1 MEKPAYRSTPE
12 LDQWTKEERSY
23 RYLISCG
30 FVTNGKSHCFM
41 SEYHS
46 YLQNFVEILLPTAL
60 AGKPFWGEK
69 KKANNVCCQ
78 AAKSSHLETQHFD
91 YTI

>member
-1 MEKPAYRSTPE
+1 
-12 LDQWTKEERSY
+12 
-23 RYLISCG
+23 
-30 FVTNGKSHCFM
+30 M